1 MSNKGLKSYTTNLEF
16 GVGDISCNVNLFK
29 ADANLVL
36 GIPIFST
43 TGFSPINLELIYN
56 KQNDGTVGLFGK
68 GVNLSYFNKIIDNGS
83 TISINNYDGSTDVY
97 VKSGNY
103 YINRETGLYIEK
115 TESYNDEDGSSE
127 LMYDIRDLQGNIIS
141 YNDLYSIN
149 YPHTI
154 SRKNGE
160 HTYIS
165 EYSSYYT
172 ISNNDVNSVYL
183 NKTSGKITSIEW
195 KQNSSVI
202 LTANLTYTNDYLTG
216 ITVVKSGVNI
226 KSYTISY
233 TTTLITVLDN
243 MSGRKLEFTLSGN
256 MVTKVVEKMDGKANT
271 VSTNITYST
280 YRTVVTDEQSHQ
292 NTYVFDVDGIIRF
305 IKDENDNIN
314 SYHFDMIFKKKAS
327 EAFISKNLEKV
338 NLLEGK
344 TVSSFTKLNSNYTS
358 YTETD
363 TFYKNYVDSTVY
375 RITAANTFS
384 YTISGDFLTS
394 DVFTF
399 IAWIKNGVTGKGLIL
414 IEDEY
419 GNLCRTDLNKTSADG
434 QYEPIVV
441 GLALKKGCKNI
452 TVKIQGLAGTFDV
465 GKVELL
471 RQKFGSFYAYNDDG
485 NVANVNINGNVTN
498 YMYTGSLV
506 TNRLS
511 GNTKG
516 VINKFDSKNRVTESL
531 GAYQVKQT
539 NTYDS
544 KNRVLTNEI
553 KDQNGTEI
561 LNRVNSYPSDLETNN
576 SDELSNTT
584 NTEKDV
590 FDNVLKV
597 TNALGQIV
605 EYTRN
610 GKMLIETIKL
620 YLSTSPTE
628 ILKTAITYD
637 SNHHNNIKTITLKNN
652 SVYLFGYDD
661 YDRISTI
668 HLNNVLLIT
677 YTYDKFDNI
686 LTIRYGENGDLVTFT
701 YLKGNIDLIN
711 FDGVTYTYT
720 YNKLNQITTIKKG
733 STVIKTLS
741 YDNNGRIKRILD
753 KDSNELEYH
762 YDNLDNINRRKRNVD
777 GLTLYEAFDMLYRS
791 YGSSD
796 IHLKAILD
804 RETNYYSGLMMD
816 GDKSIKCGSSI
827 INANSTNLNELS
839 ELGYVP
845 CVYVLSSS
853 KLSYNISSNYAD
865 RGTFGFYARLSNVS
879 SGLELCR
886 ITEGSKYISLKL
898 NSSYKLYLEVKSNDG
913 VVSTVIIT
921 DNVIK
926 AVEWTFISVSY
937 YLSGST
943 TKFSVIVNDDVYDG
957 SISKALSMTTK
968 TFYVGYA
975 MSGYVT
981 GVIATSESVLNN
993 SDVLHY
999 YRISQDY
1006 MFRKTRVLNSL
1017 DFSNSTLYPNLDGYK
1032 LYPLNQDVKE
1042 ITGDET
1048 YGPVDFEVREVVD
1061 TDSDRN
1067 FNFNTD
1073 IGRYAYVADGAK
1085 LNYSLVDGGSFT
1097 IGMRIYLDSDNHDNK
1112 RRYIFEAWTVNGNTI
1127 GLYVNSSRLLY
1138 LDYDGTSYSTGYTIA
1153 EQTWTFIGFSVNESI
1168 ASGSLDD
1175 VTHVIRVKVGSTDF
1189 EKTLSSSCELT
1200 NGYFSIGRK
1209 YSSSTLTTNFGSVPN
1224 VCPLM
1229 GQIEMLAIKPT
1240 SSTTSTLTS
1249 LCNNLNLTTIMTGFD
1264 EFSRYR
1270 SVSIKKG
1277 YTNILSKEVTYK
1289 KRTNSSKY
1297 TSRIPASETIRF
1309 GSSTSSNL
1317 RQYTSDDLGRL
1328 LSITDSTFGNHS
1340 YTFDNRGFL
1349 SNADGEA
1356 VTYNDNGNILTK
1368 GSKEFVYDSTIKDR
1382 LIMFNGK
1389 TIGYNDTN
1397 PLNPTSYDNK
1407 TFNWAGRRLKSI
1419 NIAYDEED
1427 NDISFE
1433 FDSEGN

>member
-1 MSNKGLKSYTTNLEF
+1 M
-16 GVGDISCNVNLFK
+16 
-29 ADANLVL
+29 
-36 GIPIFST
+36 
-43 TGFSPINLELIYN
+43 
-56 KQNDGTVGLFGK
+56 
-68 GVNLSYFNKIIDNGS
+68 
-83 TISINNYDGSTDVY
+83 
-97 VKSGNY
+97 
-103 YINRETGLYIEK
+103 
-115 TESYNDEDGSSE
+115 
-127 LMYDIRDLQGNIIS
+127 
-141 YNDLYSIN
+141 
-149 YPHTI
+149 
-154 SRKNGE
+154 
-160 HTYIS
+160 
-165 EYSSYYT
+165 
-172 ISNNDVNSVYL
+172 
-183 NKTSGKITSIEW
+183 
-195 KQNSSVI
+195 
-202 LTANLTYTNDYLTG
+202 
-216 ITVVKSGVNI
+216 
-226 KSYTISY
+226 
-233 TTTLITVLDN
+233 
-243 MSGRKLEFTLSGN
+243 
-256 MVTKVVEKMDGKANT
+256 
-271 VSTNITYST
+271 
-280 YRTVVTDEQSHQ
+280 
-292 NTYVFDVDGIIRF
+292 
-305 IKDENDNIN
+305 
-314 SYHFDMIFKKKAS
+314 
-327 EAFISKNLEKV
+327 
-338 NLLEGK
+338 
-344 TVSSFTKLNSNYTS
+344 
-358 YTETD
+358 
-363 TFYKNYVDSTVY
+363 
-375 RITAANTFS
+375 
-384 YTISGDFLTS
+384 
-394 DVFTF
+394 
-399 IAWIKNGVTGKGLIL
+399 
-414 IEDEY
+414 
-419 GNLCRTDLNKTSADG
+419 
-434 QYEPIVV
+434 
-441 GLALKKGCKNI
+441 
-452 TVKIQGLAGTFDV
+452 
-465 GKVELL
+465 
-471 RQKFGSFYAYNDDG
+471 
-485 NVANVNINGNVTN
+485 
-498 YMYTGSLV
+498 
-506 TNRLS
+506 
-511 GNTKG
+511 
-516 VINKFDSKNRVTESL
+516 

-553 KDQNGTEI
+553 KDQNETEI

-839 ELGYVP
+839 ELVYVP

-1067 FNFNTD
+1067 FNYNSSS
-1073 IGRYAYVADGAK
+1073 GRYAFMADGAK
-1085 LNYSLVDGGSFT
+1085 LNYSLEDGGNLT
-1097 IGMRIYLDSDNHDNK
+1097 IGMKVYLEVINNK
-1112 RRYIFEAWTVNGNTI
+1112 NQYIFELYSTNGKTI
-1127 GLYVNSSRLLY
+1127 GLYVNSSGLVY
-1138 LDYDGTSYSTGYTIA
+1138 LDYNGTSYSTGYSIPK
-1153 EQTWTFIGFSVNESI
+1153 QTWTFIGFSINESI
-1168 ASGSLDD
+1168 VSGSVDD
-1175 VTHVIRVKVGSTDF
+1175 VTHVIRVKVGSTNF
-1189 EKTLSSSCELT
+1189 EKTLSSTLELVET
-1200 NGYFSIGRK
+1200 CLAIGRK
-1209 YSSSTLTTNFGSVPN
+1209 YADSTTTTNFGSVLN
-1224 VCPLM
+1224 VYPLM
-1229 GQIEMLAIKPT
+1229 GQIEMLAIKPS
-1240 SSTTSTLTS
+1240 SSTATTLTS
-1249 LCNNLNLTTIMTGFD
+1249 LCNSLNPITIMTGFD

-1277 YTNILSKEVTYK
+1277 NTNILRKQVNYK
-1289 KRTNSSKY
+1289 ARVGESKY
-1297 TSRIPASETIRF
+1297 TSKIPASEVLYYNNTVTRE
-1309 GSSTSSNL
+1309 
-1317 RQYTSDDLGRL
+1317 YTSDNLGRVTGIID
-1328 LSITDSTFGNHS
+1328 SIFGNHS

-1349 SNADGEA
+1349 SSADGQ
-1356 VTYNDNGNILTK
+1356 TITHDTNGNILKIGTK
-1368 GSKEFVYDSTIKDR
+1368 AFVYDSTIKDR
-1382 LIMFNGK
+1382 LISFNGK
-1389 TIGYNDTN
+1389 AIGYNDTN
-1397 PLNPTSYDNK
+1397 PLNPTSYDGK
-1407 TFNWAGRRLKSI
+1407 TFTWAGRRLKSI
-1419 NIAYDEED
+1419 TGNVNLNFDYNEEGLRVLKSTANDDIYYYYNGDLLIAEIGDYYRLDFLYDENKQLYGFIYDMADTYFYIRDILQNIIGIVD
-1427 NDISFE
+1427 NNGNLVVKYDYTAFGVCTITSDVSSNSIGTINPFRYKGYYYDGETGWYYCKSRYYVPEWGRWLSGDNVRYLQPDSLTGMNLFMYCGNDPVNMVDPSGNSWKSFWQSVENWFYNMALLINPSLKNNFDGAFDQFSYSNYFKGPETDGDWFEFELTPPAITKDGIEVIGISFSVYKGNLF
-1433 FDSEGN
+1433 FDSSKSHSMYFSAVNFNLYIGLNFKHGVGFETGFNFVEAGFDGRLLDFNGELLTVGISYMLKSIFDEKMSLKKEFGAIGFGISFNLYELLRIIFGV